1 MNRHPPP
8 QGDRLDAEERML
20 AALLPRPHG
29 RSEPGADLDARI
41 LAAAQAAVAPNPAPA
56 SKHRPLRQPR
66 WILPASVAAT
76 VALAAGLSW
85 QLRPPAMRTSPTSAT
100 ASAPVAKADD
110 GTMSVRMIER
120 QVVAP
125 PPPPPPLVVAPP
137 ARGVARPAP
146 PPAVVAAPTEPARDA
161 LDHFDDEA
169 TGALA
174 AEPAS
179 PQPAA
184 APPIHPQ
191 PAPALAKSARTDDA
205 AREQRA
211 AAAGN
216 STAQAQETAAK
227 AAADATTLDAITVA
241 GSEEPDEEVPPAT
254 ADAPEVREAWLRRIG
269 ELLKQ
274 GKAEDA
280 KASLAELRRRYPDAV
295 LPPEL
300 RKLEH

>member
-1 MNRHPPP
+1 MNTIRRHAEQRHYPPMTARFHLQP
-8 QGDRLDAEERML
+8 LLDL
-20 AALLPRPHG
+20 A
-29 RSEPGADLDARI
+29 
-41 LAAAQAAVAPNPAPA
+41 Q
-56 SKHRPLRQPR
+56 
-66 WILPASVAAT
+66 T
-76 VALAAGLSW
+76 
-85 QLRPPAMRTSPTSAT
+85 
-100 ASAPVAKADD
+100 
-110 GTMSVRMIER
+110 
-120 QVVAP
+120 
-125 PPPPPPLVVAPP
+125 
-137 ARGVARPAP
+137 
-146 PPAVVAAPTEPARDA
+146 
-161 LDHFDDEA
+161 
-169 TGALA
+169 
-174 AEPAS
+174 
-179 PQPAA
+179 
-184 APPIHPQ
+184 
-191 PAPALAKSARTDDA
+191 RTDDA

-280 KASLAELRRRYPDAV
+280 KASLAEFRRRYPDAV